1 MEANMVLHLWV
12 IPVLILMVLI
22 VGAFYVA
29 IKFSGGSGI
38 RTDGRTIVDKH
49 TDDEPPSSV

>member
-1 MEANMVLHLWV
+1 MVLHLWV
-12 IPVLILMVLI
+12 IPVLMLMVLV